1 MKKYGVCLL
10 FFCVTGIFLS
20 CQQKSRD
27 KQAEV
32 MSIMKQYERYVLEM
46 QMDSLVSLFS
56 ADGETGQEG
65 TKLIQG
71 KDSIRS
77 FLASFTNVKVLEH
90 SNPIDYVAFEKDT
103 GIVTGRYS
111 QTALINEH
119 DTVHVK
125 GKFTAKLLPAGKSW
139 LIRRMT
145 TRSL

>member
-1 MKKYGVCLL
+1 MKKYLL
-10 FFCVTGIFLS
+10 CFCVFATFLS
-20 CQQKSRD
+20 CKQKGRD

-32 MSIMKQYERYVLEM
+32 ISIMKQYERYVSGM
-46 QMDSLVSLFS
+46 QMDSLVTLFA

-65 TKLIQG
+65 AKLIKG

-77 FLASFTNVKVLEH
+77 FLASFTHVKVLEN
-90 SNPIDYVAFEKDT
+90 SNPIDYVVFEKDT
-103 GIVTGRYS
+103 AIVTGRYT
-111 QTALINEH
+111 QTALIDGK

-125 GKFTAKLLPAGKSW
+125 GKFTAKLLPEGKGW